1 MRLLLDTHAFI
12 WHYEDK
18 PLLSDVV
25 NQALDDPANQIFIST
40 ASLWEMSIKTSLG
53 KLKLSRSVYEVMTVY
68 AKAGAI
74 ILPISPGHAL
84 GTASLPWRHRDPF
97 DRMLIAQALYEGLI
111 LVSKDSVFA
120 SYEVKTL
127 W

>member
-18 PLLSDVV
+18 PMLSDVV
-25 NQALDDPANQIFIST
+25 NQALDDLANQIFISA
-40 ASLWEMSIKTSLG
+40 ASLWEMSIKISVG
-53 KLKLSRSVYEVMTVY
+53 KLNLSRTIHEVMTVY
-68 AKAGAI
+68 ARAGAI
-74 ILPISPGHAL
+74 ILPISSGHAL
-84 GTASLPWRHRDPF
+84 ATANLPLIHRDPF

-111 LVSKDSVFA
+111 LVTKDIVFA

>member
-12 WHYEDK
+12 WHHEDK

-25 NQALDDPANQIFIST
+25 NKALDDPANQIFIST
-40 ASLWEMSIKTSLG
+40 ASLWEMTIKTSIG
-53 KLKLSRSVYEVMTVY
+53 KLILSRHVHEVMTAYVES
-68 AKAGAI
+68 GAI
-74 ILPISPGHAL
+74 ILPISPDHAL
-84 GTASLPWRHRDPF
+84 ATANLPWHHRDPF

-111 LVSKDSVFA
+111 LVSRDSMFA
-120 SYEVKTL
+120 SYELKTL